1 MVFLGLLT
9 LVFGSGLAAF
19 ELRFAGFGSRK
30 RVGVGATCGRSI
42 DRDYE
47 VLSVPRR
54 LVERLVAL
62 DQAN

>member
-1 MVFLGLLT
+1 ME
-9 LVFGSGLAAF
+9 AF
-19 ELRFAGFGSRK
+19 ELRSAGFDSRE
-30 RVGVGATCGRSI
+30 RVEVGTTCGRSI

-54 LVERLVAL
+54 LIARLVAL